1 MRKFRLRL
9 PGLLLLL
16 AASVCTH
23 ASSPADTGDKK
34 IRIFTA
40 RGWSLGVSFS
50 AGALERVLTEN
61 PERIKIEKIDF
72 EILYYSNG
80 HYLLHI
86 PAGLKKDRLPGPNA
100 AVAQME
106 DIEVIESPRSIL
118 LVQSKTDYPF
128 VENILQRAND
138 RSDSVTYEMG
148 ARRQSANVEEI
159 SAPSG
164 ARLKALR
171 IGASPLG
178 ATWIETV
185 ASHYKLRVD
194 GKPVEV
200 TLIGKPAGGFSR
212 VKPALERR
220 LREIS
225 EPALL
230 VNLGETTVQDEFG
243 VTRGAML
250 KSMLDTG
257 LRLVAFSK
265 VDMEYEWDSL
275 LKYSQTGPPEKRAIL
290 LASNLKA
297 NDAAAAA
304 AIHRTRIETIDGVKV
319 GLFSLLDLSV
329 NAGLSR
335 RNVPW
340 TAVDPIAAAR
350 DIVEELRTKEKVDL
364 VVCISHLSV
373 ELDAKL
379 LQEISGIDLFLG
391 TALRERASRRRT
403 VVDLV
408 GWSQEEHNQP
418 ALIAAPSAFTY
429 DEISLELSRR
439 VDGYELTRI
448 EELPGPLGPNLPIDK
463 DMSDLEGR
471 LFNYF
476 EEGND
481 PVLPDTRALWPR
493 AAKPKLSFQPPEFWN
508 IAAQAARRQTG
519 AEIALLRIRPIENNI
534 SGEQTENFVANWL
547 DTKERLVRLKL
558 TGSAL
563 RSIMPQIVYGT
574 FPLPNTNDA
583 KYGYEIWLAQAG
595 LTSNGMTHNLPL
607 RNEEVYSVVTTED
620 VLRQSDELPALKTAA
635 DVQIQDLT
643 LDQIVI
649 GWLKR
654 RRRQADASEAADAR
668 LRYVSEIRSM
678 AEGITPERPV
688 WRLDLRE
695 LSGQF
700 SNTQLHNQAPFS
712 QVPDARIQGVSQV
725 QGQGALKLFSEV
737 YWKKWRWDVGVTAQY
752 GEVIIKPPG
761 SPQIANKT
769 QDQLLAET
777 EVRHRTFR
785 VDRGRANFSLGPY
798 LNASYD
804 TQFTP
809 TPSAIVPFRRFFW
822 LKPGFKLFEGK
833 SLREL
838 RVAAVTQTDY
848 SRPQTKT
855 EYGFE
860 TGYDWLSSLPHSNA
874 TFESKAT
881 YIQFAPNHLDTLG
894 DLRRQLEVTAKL
906 HVPVFGKLQLSPFI
920 SYYLFDSKLLP
931 ARGYNLLFGFSIDCS
946 YLWKPVF

>member
-1 MRKFRLRL
+1 LF
-9 PGLLLLL
+9 LL
-16 AASVCTH
+16 ATSGPVLAGDS
-23 ASSPADTGDKK
+23 ADSATKK
-34 IRIFTA
+34 FRIFTA
-40 RGWSLGVSFS
+40 QGWSLGISFS
-50 AGALERVLTEN
+50 AGALERVLTDN
-61 PERIKIEKIDF
+61 PDRIKIEKIDF
-72 EILYYSNG
+72 EILYYANG

-106 DIEVIESPRSIL
+106 PTEVIESPRSIL

-138 RSDSVTYEMG
+138 RSDAVTYELG
-148 ARRQSANVEEI
+148 VRRQSASFEEI
-159 SAPSG
+159 SAASG

-185 ASHYKLRVD
+185 ASHYKLTVD
-194 GKPVEV
+194 GNPVEI

-220 LREIS
+220 LREIT
-225 EPALL
+225 EPALFI
-230 VNLGETTVQDEFG
+230 NLGGTAIQDEFG
-243 VTRGAML
+243 VTQGVLL
-250 KSMLDTG
+250 KSMLDSG
-257 LRLVAFSK
+257 LRLIAFSGI
-265 VDMEYEWDSL
+265 DMEYGWDWL

-290 LASNLKA
+290 LASNLKP
-297 NDAAAAA
+297 NNPTAAA
-304 AIHRTRIETIDGVKV
+304 AIHRTHIETIDGVKV

-329 NAGLSR
+329 NASISR
-335 RNVPW
+335 RKVPW
-340 TAVDPIAAAR
+340 TATDPIAVAR
-350 DIVEELRTKEKVDL
+350 DIVEELRTKDKVDL
-364 VVCISHLSV
+364 VVCISHMPV
-373 ELDAKL
+373 GFDAKL
-379 LQEISGIDLFLG
+379 IQEIGGIDLFLG

-403 VVDLV
+403 IVDLT
-408 GWSQEEHNQP
+408 GWAQEEHNQP
-418 ALIAAPSAFTY
+418 ALIATPPSFTY
-429 DEISLELSRR
+429 DEIALEMSRR

-476 EEGND
+476 EEGKD
-481 PVLPDTRALWPR
+481 PILPDARALWPQ

-508 IAAQAARRQTG
+508 IAAQAVRRQTG
-519 AEIALLRIRPIENNI
+519 AEIALLRIRPMGNNV

-558 TGSAL
+558 TGADL
-563 RSIMPQIVYGT
+563 RLLLPRIIYGT
-574 FPLPNTNDA
+574 FPLPNANDA

-607 RNEEVYSVVTTED
+607 RDGEMYSVATTED
-620 VLRQSDELPALKTAA
+620 LLKQSDELPALTAA
-635 DVQIQDLT
+635 SDVQIQDLT
-643 LDQIVI
+643 LDQAVI
-649 GWLKR
+649 SWLKR
-654 RRRQADASEAADAR
+654 RRRQADASAAADAR
-668 LRYVSEIRSM
+668 TSYVSDIRSM

-725 QGQGALKLFSEV
+725 QGQGTLRLFSEV
-737 YWKKWRWDVGVTAQY
+737 YWRKWRWDVGTTAQY
-752 GEVIIKPPG
+752 GKVIIKPPG
-761 SPQIANKT
+761 APEVVNKT
-769 QDQLLAET
+769 QDQLLTET

-785 VDRGRANFSLGPY
+785 FDRGRAHFSLGPY

-809 TPSAIVPFRRFFW
+809 TPSAIVPFRRYFW

-848 SRPQTKT
+848 SRAQTKT
-855 EYGFE
+855 VYGFE
-860 TGYDWLSSLPHSNA
+860 TGYDWLSSIPRSNA
-874 TFESKAT
+874 TFESKAS

-946 YLWKPVF
+946 YLWKPVY